1 MVTPENID
9 SLILE
14 PIPQCSV
21 YTNNPYHESGG
32 VNDLLPTGAIY
43 TKLKGQAFICK
54 ECNSGFLPTL
64 DRTQCLAPT
73 VKSNCKSYTNVECR
87 ECSSGF
93 SRQKNLFREVVSE
106 QNQSEFDR
114 ESFFLN
120 FFEFAN
126 EVILLD
132 PSQNPHLTKNFD
144 ECKSRSFLPNC
155 KVAESLNV
163 CRVCADGHFLD
174 SSFRCQPNPLPRILY
189 CSKYTSSNSCQE
201 CVANFVH
208 QQSSTISI
216 LSHTV
221 ELHNCRPLDAG
232 EKIPNCLFYRQI
244 GNLVMCVRC
253 ADDHFLDPSSLT
265 EVGGV
270 AHSNGCVPRL
280 DSKFVGGCLQYS
292 ARVDTCEECVQ
303 GLGLSADGLVCL
315 GHIDHCLEYNLDKNG
330 DLVHL
335 DRKSDFFR

>member
-1 MVTPENID
+1 MFPQRPSLRHHRSRPRVLQVILCPFLICSSSSNTIPVVTPENID

-174 SSFRCQPNPLPRILY
+174 SSFRCQPNPSRGSSTAASTPRATAAK
-189 CSKYTSSNSCQE
+189 SASPTSSTSK
-201 CVANFVH
+201 A
-208 QQSSTISI
+208 
-216 LSHTV
+216 
-221 ELHNCRPLDAG
+221 RPFRFC
-232 EKIPNCLFYRQI
+232 PT
-244 GNLVMCVRC
+244 
-253 ADDHFLDPSSLT
+253 PSSYT
-265 EVGGV
+265 TAG
-270 AHSNGCVPRL
+270 HSTR
-280 DSKFVGGCLQYS
+280 
-292 ARVDTCEECVQ
+292 A
-303 GLGLSADGLVCL
+303 
-315 GHIDHCLEYNLDKNG
+315 
-330 DLVHL
+330 
-335 DRKSDFFR
+335 RKSQIACSTAK